1 MENFR
6 LWEQYTAKMMQATLA
21 QTLKQTDA
29 LQKQMGENI
38 EQFVHVW
45 QEPPAVSEAKEAQEK
60 EEQATSQKETPP
72 TCSEPV
78 WTYRGYQLQPG
89 NFTNAMVH
97 FFRAESYRAD
107 LWRRRLDTTT
117 NWAVIT
123 TGATLSLAWDPRI
136 VIVSTLLVTLFLFI
150 EARRY
155 RHYELWSYRV
165 RLLETDFFA
174 AMLVPPF
181 RPASDWAESIA
192 ENLLRPRFPISMWEA
207 FGRRF
212 RRNYIWIYLILWL
225 AWLLNIWLHPT
236 TVTTWSEFAQR
247 AAIGTIPAWA
257 VLLTGILFNGSLI
270 LTGILT
276 QHLNKAP
283 GEIFPSDE
291 ELAEHSPPARSAT
304 KNKEWN
310 IWNAWFR
317 PSRQR
322 EQSLAFIITD
332 SPQAISEAILHKM
345 RRGVTALS
353 GTGMYSQQ
361 NHAVLMCALT
371 ETEIDSLKNLIKES
385 DPRAFLVMSPAQ
397 QILGE
402 GFLPLQTERQETAP
416 PSN

>member
-1 MENFR
+1 MKNFR
-6 LWEQYTAKMMQATLA
+6 LWEQYMAKMMQVTVS
-21 QTLKQTDA
+21 QTIKQTDA
-29 LQKQMGENI
+29 FQKQMGENI
-38 EQFVHVW
+38 EQFAHAW
-45 QEPPAVSEAKEAQEK
+45 HEPPAALEAEETR
-60 EEQATSQKETPP
+60 EEQTADQTNHKERPQ
-72 TCSEPV
+72 TCTEPV

-97 FFRAESYRAD
+97 LFRAESYRAD

-181 RPASDWAESIA
+181 RPAPDWAESIA

-236 TVTTWSEFAQR
+236 TVTTWAEFSER
-247 AAIGTIPAWA
+247 AAVGTIPAWV
-257 VLLTGILFNGSLI
+257 VLLVGILFNGTLI
-270 LTGILT
+270 TAGVLT
-276 QHLNKAP
+276 QHLHEAS
-283 GEIFPSDE
+283 GEVFTPDE
-291 ELAEHSPPARSAT
+291 EIAEHSPTAHSAA
-304 KNKEWN
+304 KDKDWD
-310 IWNAWFR
+310 IWRAWFR
-317 PSRQR
+317 PSRRRQ
-322 EQSLAFIITD
+322 QSLAFMITD
-332 SPQAISEAILHKM
+332 CPQAVSEAILHKM
-345 RRGVTALS
+345 GRGVTALS

-361 NHAVLMCALT
+361 DRAVLMCALT
-371 ETEIDSLKNLIKES
+371 ETEMARLKDLVREA
-385 DPRAFLVMSPAQ
+385 DPRAFVIVSPAQ
-397 QILGE
+397 QVLGE
-402 GFLPLQTERQETAP
+402 GFLPLQAEKNT
-416 PSN
+416 SS